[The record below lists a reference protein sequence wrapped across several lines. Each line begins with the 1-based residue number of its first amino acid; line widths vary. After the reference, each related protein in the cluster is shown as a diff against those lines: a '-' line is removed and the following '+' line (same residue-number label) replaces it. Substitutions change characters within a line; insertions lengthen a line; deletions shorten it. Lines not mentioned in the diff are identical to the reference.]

1 MKRDQGPR
9 QETSFGGPRIAP
21 GFNGDPIAQRTRQS
35 MMDRGLYN
43 TPVGGEPA
51 PPIPRLDMPAA
62 EGSTMA
68 DQANVQ
74 RMPPPPGPAVGFVQQ
89 GGMLPSSPRPSPTAP
104 PMGLLPGDILVDE
117 AKKDPAFIEGQ
128 GSMYATSQP
137 HLARKYGIVRN
148 GRRIAPQEI
157 QSQPGGLKKETVEGL
172 TAAMNFQEER
182 KKAESQES
190 AAETASAAGPA
201 GAGARLGQQSDEK
214 PMSEDDRRR
223 LRDAQLQ
230 TDDFDFHTYR
240 EMLMKDIINNDDQRK
255 LIEERLA
262 PMDVSDYIVNGFVEQ
277 TVPINSKLTY
287 VFRSTDGQ
295 VDLALKRLIV
305 KEIKDGFTHDDR
317 YILDK
322 YAMMS
327 IACSIHKIN
336 GITLPDYRD
345 SKGDFDDTKFWEKFN
360 RVVKFGLHVIA
371 SIGVNGFWFDVRV
384 RKLMVADSLGNG

>member
-1 MKRDQGPR
+1 MKRDQAK
-9 QETSFGGPRIAP
+9 QETSFGGPRVAP
-21 GFNGDPIAQRTRQS
+21 GFDADPIAQRTRQG
-35 MMDRGLYN
+35 MADRGLYQ
-43 TPVGGEPA
+43 TPVGGEA
-51 PPIPRLDMPAA
+51 SPPIPRLDMPAA

-68 DQANVQ
+68 DQANAQ
-74 RMPPPPGPAVGFVQQ
+74 RMPPPGPAVGFGQQ
-89 GGMLPSSPRPSPTAP
+89 GGLPQRPSPTTP
-104 PMGLLPGDILVDE
+104 PLGLLPGDILVDE

-137 HLARKYGIVRN
+137 NLARKYGIVRN

-172 TAAMNFQEER
+172 TAAMNFQEQR

-190 AAETASAAGPA
+190 AAETASASGPA
-201 GAGARLGQQSDEK
+201 GAGARLGQDGSEK
-214 PMSEDDRRR
+214 PLSEDDRRR

-240 EMLMKDIINNDDQRK
+240 EMLMKDLINNEDQKK
-255 LIEERLA
+255 LIEGRLT

-295 VDLALKRLIV
+295 VDLALKRMIV
-305 KEIKDGFTHDDR
+305 KEVKDGFTHDDR

-336 GITLPDYRD
+336 NITLPDYRD
-345 SKGDFDDTKFWEKFN
+345 ANGNFDDVKFWEKFN
-360 RVVKFGLHVIA
+360 RVVKFGLHIIA
-371 SIGVNGFWFDVRV
+371 SLGVNGFWFDVRV